1 MHCQLFKSK
10 ALQLVLL
17 IIIILSGKSFAG
29 WVIYEKSFES
39 GSNIESKYIFY
50 IQDQKLKLVED
61 DLETIFDVGKN
72 AITFIIPSKSIYWE
86 GQVDVYNASYRE
98 ILNKYFEDQ
107 LKDTPKEKVEMARAT
122 YEYYLANLKDSTRM
136 SQTGLDM
143 LIMNTGKKT
152 QIAGYEAIMYGLY
165 VNKDLRK
172 EIWISKEINM
182 NPEIDMVKYNVML
195 NEIGMG
201 MMNDLNS
208 RASDAYAQL
217 LKSGFLMKTVEFGYD
232 LSFTTEVYKIKEKK
246 LNRKIFTPPAKY
258 KKVPLSDLGLFN
270 NNSF

>member
-1 MHCQLFKSK
+1 MHCKLFKNK
-10 ALQLVLL
+10 TIQLVLVF
-17 IIIILSGKSFAG
+17 IIILSGKGFAG
-29 WVIYEKSFES
+29 WIVYEKSFES
-39 GSNIESKYIFY
+39 GSNNESKYIFY

-61 DLETIFDVGKN
+61 DLETIFDLKKN
-72 AITFIIPSKSIYWE
+72 NITFIIPSKSIYWE
-86 GQVDVYNASYRE
+86 GPVDDYNANYKE

-107 LKDTPKEKVEMARAT
+107 LKNTPKEKVEMARAT
-122 YEYYLANLKDSTRM
+122 YEYYLANLEDSTRM

-143 LIMNTGKKT
+143 LIMNTGKKA
-152 QIAGYEAIMYGLY
+152 QIAGYDAIMYGLY

-172 EIWISKEINM
+172 EIWISKEITM
-182 NPEIDMVKYNVML
+182 NSEIDMLKYNAML

-217 LKSGFLMKTVEFGYD
+217 LKSGFLMKSVEYGYD
-232 LSFTTEVYKIKEKK
+232 LSFTTEVYKIKEKN
-246 LNRKIFTPPAKY
+246 LNQKIFSPPDNY

-270 NNSF
+270 TNAL